1 MHLRSKNH
9 HPKNFLKVFFSIL
22 LTFLILGFLISFSEK
37 SKSFINKKNFILR
50 KDKILETE
58 NKNLINIQ
66 IADEDKEREKG
77 LGKIKDLK
85 IYVLDKKQNT
95 FETEAM
101 FFVFE
106 NLGIYNFWMK
116 DTLMD
121 LDILWL
127 DENLKIVHLEKKVS
141 RFSYNYT
148 NPNLSQIFKND
159 ENSLAKY
166 VLEIKSGF
174 SEKLNLKVG
183 DKFIYKYF

>member
-1 MHLRSKNH
+1 
-9 HPKNFLKVFFSIL
+9 
-22 LTFLILGFLISFSEK
+22 
-37 SKSFINKKNFILR
+37 
-50 KDKILETE
+50 
-58 NKNLINIQ
+58 
-66 IADEDKEREKG
+66 
-77 LGKIKDLK
+77 
-85 IYVLDKKQNT
+85 
-95 FETEAM
+95 
-101 FFVFE
+101 
-106 NLGIYNFWMK
+106 MK